1 LFESLFQWYN
11 VLYNVAIALSGSVE
25 ALAKEKKNNIT
36 KALQQI
42 SLLREQSTKIQQK
55 IIKNVKKIPKEN
67 LPASRLYILLFDY
80 QLDLYQNLQLISES
94 CVDHLNNFHSQPSKD
109 YLKAANDI
117 EKALEDLIKE
127 VCDNISNGGV
137 KGAEKV
143 NKAKEDVLNKLNKA
157 IDKTIIDIQKGDIGN
172 RISRL
177 QIKLLLETKDTV
189 STVQKIHD
197 LYHDYHNQLN

>member
-1 LFESLFQWYN
+1 
-11 VLYNVAIALSGSVE
+11 
-25 ALAKEKKNNIT
+25 
-36 KALQQI
+36 
-42 SLLREQSTKIQQK
+42 
-55 IIKNVKKIPKEN
+55 
-67 LPASRLYILLFDY
+67 LFDY